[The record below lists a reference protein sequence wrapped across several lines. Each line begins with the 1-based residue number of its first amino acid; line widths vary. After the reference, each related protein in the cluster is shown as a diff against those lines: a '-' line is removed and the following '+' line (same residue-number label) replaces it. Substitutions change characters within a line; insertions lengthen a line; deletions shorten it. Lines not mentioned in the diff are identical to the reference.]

1 MNSAIKKKLAAIVT
15 ASILMVAVVVTA
27 CVLYVPGLYNGG
39 DVPTSNTEDGG
50 VFGMNKVTY
59 DSSNSGLVYVSLK
72 ENAYL
77 AMQFPTKIFIDK
89 SETLQ
94 QAGYYY
100 QVRAHFNGGRG
111 YGNSGVLFSNTV
123 FGHYSSSHASQP
135 RKT

>member
-59 DSSNSGLVYVSLK
+59 DSSNSGLVYVKRMRILQCSSRQRYLSISLRLCSK
-72 ENAYL
+72 RDIIIRCELILMAEEDMEI
-77 AMQFPTKIFIDK
+77 AQFFSLIRYSDIIPPRMHPT
-89 SETLQ
+89 TT
-94 QAGYYY
+94 
-100 QVRAHFNGGRG
+100 R
-111 YGNSGVLFSNTV
+111 
-123 FGHYSSSHASQP
+123 
-135 RKT
+135 